1 MSKRYDEPIDVTYAH
16 GDDDAPVAFRWRDR
30 RYEVHQR
37 LESWRDAGEWW
48 NGVGS
53 DVRARRAGGG
63 PVRDRVYVRV
73 LAHPAAR
80 GATGDVDADALLRSA
95 TAVYD
100 IYLDRVHGVWRLA
113 RIWD

>member
-1 MSKRYDEPIDVTYAH
+1 MSKRYDEPIDVTYPH

-30 RYEVHQR
+30 RYEVCQR
-37 LESWRDAGEWW
+37 LESWRDAGQWW

-53 DVRARRAGGG
+53 DAGGRRAGGG

-73 LAHPAAR
+73 LAHPADHVSS
-80 GATGDVDADALLRSA
+80 GDVDADGFLRSA

-100 IYLDRVHGVWRLA
+100 LYLDRVDDVWRLA